1 MGDRGWEWDP
11 SWFAGSAAYYVRGR
25 VPYPKELVD
34 ALVAELSLAGRGRLL
49 DVGCGPGSLTL
60 LLAPWFEQATGLDP
74 DAGMLAEAARQ
85 AESAGIANVTWL
97 NQRAE
102 DISPDL
108 GRFRVATLAQS
119 FHWMDRARVAGL
131 LHQVVS
137 ADGALVQVHATTHQG
152 IEGDEPLPDPRPP
165 RAEIEN
171 LAESF
176 LGSRR
181 RAGQG
186 FLPTVTMS
194 EVERGQVEAGM
205 FGAAGFAGPTAIHV
219 PGRTVLRSAD
229 DIVAS
234 VFSLS
239 TAAPHLFGDR
249 LAEFEAALRDLLAK
263 VSPDG
268 RFSEQM
274 RQIAVHV
281 WRPKP

>member
-1 MGDRGWEWDP
+1 M
-11 SWFAGSAAYYVRGR
+11 
-25 VPYPKELVD
+25 
-34 ALVAELSLAGRGRLL
+34 
-49 DVGCGPGSLTL
+49 
-60 LLAPWFEQATGLDP
+60 LLAPCFEQATGLDP

-85 AESAGIANVTWL
+85 AEPAGITNVTWL

-108 GRFRVATLAQS
+108 GPFRVAALAQS

-131 LHQVVS
+131 LYQVLS

-152 IEGDEPLPDPRPP
+152 IDGDEPLPDPRPP
-165 RAEIEN
+165 RAEIER
-171 LAESF
+171 LVESF

-186 FLPTVTMS
+186 FLPNVTMS
-194 EVERGQVEAGM
+194 EVDRGQLEAGI
-205 FGAAGFAGPTAIHV
+205 FGAAGFVGPSRIAV

-229 DIVAS
+229 EIVAS

-239 TAAPHLFGDR
+239 TAAPHLFEDR
-249 LAEFEAALRDLLAK
+249 IAEFEAALRDLLAK
-263 VSPDG
+263 ASPDG
-268 RFSEQM
+268 RFSERM
-274 RQIAVHV
+274 REIAVHI